1 MKQEKSSSV
10 SQRFHDP
17 VTRQPGSAAS
27 RGRGWRGGNPFRFA
41 STGRWFLWQLS
52 AVQMA
57 LRNFLKSD
65 GFGEWALNGRE
76 AVKRPNG
83 KCVKM
88 WSRVSKSSCRGQA
101 WRLDPV
107 APDQVWAQ
115 GGSLRLLDCR
125 GGELARPRRRRGR
138 GVRAG
143 GGPPRVPGTTRCHFW
158 SVQGPV
164 AVKQRPGVSSS
175 GWLLS
180 RGAEG
185 CVCCV
190 WGSPSWRIELL
201 EERRSPAVLR
211 QAEQTE
217 EGQMHPSVS
226 GRAHWER
233 QRAVLG
239 GERERLV

>member
-125 GGELARPRRRRGR
+125 GGELARPGD
-138 GVRAG
+138 G
-143 GGPPRVPGTTRCHFW
+143 GGGACGLGEDHPGSRAQQDAISGLFKVPWLSSGGQVC
-158 SVQGPV
+158 PV
-164 AVKQRPGVSSS
+164 RDDYSPGV
-175 GWLLS
+175 
-180 RGAEG
+180 
-185 CVCCV
+185 
-190 WGSPSWRIELL
+190 
-201 EERRSPAVLR
+201 
-211 QAEQTE
+211 
-217 EGQMHPSVS
+217 
-226 GRAHWER
+226 
-233 QRAVLG
+233 QRAVFAVYGVPLHEG
-239 GERERLV
+239 LSC